1 MARNTPR
8 QRINQIFQGQPTD
21 RIPHLELWLPSGLT
35 GGQPPDLPG
44 TIGERKKLAAF
55 VQTYGIDAVVLA
67 PQVERLADGELQ
79 WWREAIG
86 WWQTETEF
94 SVWLL
99 ASGGFSQ
106 LLSRGGKDWLLL
118 IAARPDEARQRLAA
132 EYRRLA
138 ERIQPLLD
146 AGPDGLLIGDDL
158 AGSGGL
164 LAAPEF
170 LEGGVFSPLRQVVE
184 LGNERQI
191 PVVLHSDGESEQLPE
206 LAATAGF
213 QGLHGMQLR
222 SVAALAVWRK
232 RHPGLR
238 LLGGLELP
246 ALLDP
251 DGGRL
256 RVELEP
262 LLALAVGGG
271 LVVGSS
277 GGLTE
282 AVNRERLR
290 ELAWYIMNYRGD

>member
-1 MARNTPR
+1 VARNTPR

-79 WWREAIG
+79 RWREAIG

-106 LLSRGGKDWLLL
+106 LLNRGGKDWLLL
-118 IAARPDEARQRLAA
+118 IAARPEEARQRLAA
-132 EYRRLA
+132 QYRQLA
-138 ERIQPLLD
+138 ESIQPLLD

-170 LEGGVFSPLRQVVE
+170 LEGGVFAPLRQLVE

-191 PVVLHSDGESEQLPE
+191 PAVLHSDGESEQLPE
-206 LAATAGF
+206 LAAAAGF

-222 SVAALAVWRK
+222 SVATLAAWRK
-232 RHPGLR
+232 RHPGLC

-246 ALLDP
+246 AVLNP

-256 RVELEP
+256 RAELEP
-262 LLALAVGGG
+262 LLALAIGGG
-271 LVVGSS
+271 MVVGTSS
-277 GGLTE
+277 GLTE